1 MNFLASSIA
10 TIVAVGIGF
19 VATPFL
25 LRWLG
30 EDRLGL
36 FKVSLEWLGYLTL
49 LELGTGAALA
59 PLILQARANID
70 GERETAILAAG
81 LRRYVTVAVLTL
93 LVGAG
98 LVAALPWVTRTPP
111 ELRSEL
117 WIGAGLYL
125 LIMSLVFPLALY
137 RALAEATQKTY
148 LVSSLLTAQGIVM
161 AVLAV
166 AMAYAGWGLIGQFL
180 ATAVGSIVVAFGL
193 AFVMRRLAP
202 FARLVHP
209 NVDLTEATS
218 RVRSLSRLTLLQ
230 SFIGRVCLMTDNIV
244 ISLFLGPAAVTAFFL
259 TQSLTRMATTVLQ
272 SVGGSTWAGLCELY
286 QTGQHDLFR
295 QRLVELTKITATLG
309 AVFLLP
315 AAVLTKPF
323 VALWVGPTLFAGDL
337 VVTFAVLNAIM
348 LAVFGLWGWVFNG
361 TARVEKLIRPGLIS
375 ATLNIV
381 LSILFTVWFGLSG
394 PVLGTFVM
402 YVVSTSWIL
411 PVLLR
416 QEFGLSIRK
425 LIQASTLPFLPMI
438 APISLLYLARE
449 TFPTYSWLRL
459 ACEYSLASLV
469 SLALAWKLVLRQN
482 EKQHFALV
490 AAKITQ
496 RMGRH
501 RRGD

>member
-295 QRLVELTKITATLG
+295 QRLLQLTNFTAILG
-309 AVFLLP
+309 AVFVLP
-315 AAVLTKPF
+315 VAVLTKPF
-323 VALWVGPTLFAGDL
+323 VHLWVGSSQYAGDA
-337 VVTFAVLNAIM
+337 VAAIAVTNA
-348 LAVFGLWGWVFNG
+348 LLLPVFSLWGWVYNG
-361 TARVEKLIRPGLIS
+361 TGRVDRLMSYFIKLAILNSSFSIIATWMLGLAGPLIG
-375 ATLNIV
+375 TL
-381 LSILFTVWFGLSG
+381 
-394 PVLGTFVM
+394 
-402 YVVSTSWIL
+402 VVHLTYTPWKMSK
-411 PVLLR
+411 LLR
-416 QEFGLSIRK
+416 EDFAIPRFSLLVHGL
-425 LIQASTLPFLPMI
+425 APFPLCL
-438 APISLLYLARE
+438 ISLLGLAFLRE
-449 TFPTYSWLRL
+449 SWPNYTWYRL
-459 ACEYSLASLV
+459 GLEYTGA
-469 SLALAWKLVLRQN
+469 ALGNMAIVWC
-482 EKQHFALV
+482 FALSKRER
-490 AAKITQ
+490 AFLADMLT
-496 RMGRH
+496 
-501 RRGD
+501 RRLKTTRFPE